1 MPNPAGFEFYPGR
14 RLPAVCR
21 DGVTRQAVCTGYA
34 AQGLPAAVQIY
45 SGGKRRTVSGTVYPL
60 PFSRLLSFYA
70 TGRNADLIPWTSHK
84 PRLARAALRLIKAT
98 AYGHGAPGYIW
109 DSGAAHAAA
118 LAAACRKWESAAYSA
133 PELGHQATA
142 VFKRLPPA
150 VLPRLAIFFDKQA
163 AFVRMDENRPVPP
176 PRDLPA

>member
-1 MPNPAGFEFYPGR
+1 M
-14 RLPAVCR
+14 
-21 DGVTRQAVCTGYA
+21 
-34 AQGLPAAVQIY
+34 
-45 SGGKRRTVSGTVYPL
+45 
-60 PFSRLLSFYA
+60 
-70 TGRNADLIPWTSHK
+70 
-84 PRLARAALRLIKAT
+84 AT
-98 AYGHGAPGYIW
+98 AYGRGAPGYIW

-118 LAAACRKWESAAYSA
+118 LAAACRKWATAAYSA

-163 AFVRMDENRPVPP
+163 AFVRMEENTPVPP